1 MLTWGNSLGPLPL
14 AGWMSSFA
22 TGGVLLL
29 ALGLVGA
36 MFAIIRITTSDSE
49 KHREIRD
56 FVETLFG
63 TPAHLRPG
71 GGAPEETA
79 AGKEE
84 RASSAAPN
92 GPAYSEPCPGC
103 GDTVT
108 QAHADCPGCGLR
120 LQ

>member
-1 MLTWGNSLGPLPL
+1 MLTWGNSVGPLPL
-14 AGWMSSFA
+14 IGWMSGLA

-36 MFAIIRITTSDSE
+36 MFAIIRITTSDSD
-49 KHREIRD
+49 KHQEIRD

-71 GGAPEETA
+71 GGAAEETA

-84 RASSAAPN
+84 HPAAAP
-92 GPAYSEPCPGC
+92 GIAAYSEPCPGC
-103 GDTVT
+103 GKTVT
-108 QAHADCPGCGLR
+108 QLHADCPSCGLR

>member
-1 MLTWGNSLGPLPL
+1 MLTWGNGLNPLPL
-14 AGWMSSFA
+14 AGWISGLA

-36 MFAIIRITTSDSE
+36 MFAIIRITTSDSD

-71 GGAPEETA
+71 SGAAEETA

-84 RASSAAPN
+84 RPAPAAN
-92 GPAYSEPCPGC
+92 GHAYSEPCPGC
-103 GDTVT
+103 GETVT
-108 QAHADCPGCGLR
+108 QAHADCPSCGLR

>member
-1 MLTWGNSLGPLPL
+1 MWGNNLGPLPL
-14 AGWMSSFA
+14 IGWMSGLA

-36 MFAIIRITTSDSE
+36 MFAIIRITTSDSD
-49 KHREIRD
+49 KHQQIRD

-71 GGAPEETA
+71 SGAAEETA

-84 RASSAAPN
+84 RLAPSG

-108 QAHADCPGCGLR
+108 QLHADCPSCGLR